1 MPFIFLIPEEKE
13 HLVLMICSAQ
23 SANAAQSTF
32 ILSMN
37 SADMESTDF
46 GFSEGLKT
54 LLDCPEVP

>member
-1 MPFIFLIPEEKE
+1 
-13 HLVLMICSAQ
+13 MICSAQ

>member
-1 MPFIFLIPEEKE
+1 
-13 HLVLMICSAQ
+13 MICSAQ

-32 ILSMN
+32 ISSMN
-37 SADMESTDF
+37 SADMESRDF